1 MTITIQHFFD
11 PDTSTFSYVVSDPRT
26 SEAAVIDSVLDYD
39 QDAGRT
45 STKGAD
51 TIIDYIREK
60 NLKPVWIMDTH
71 VHADHLTASGYIQ
84 EQLGGKTVIGDH
96 IKDVLNFWIPLF
108 NIADDTPRDG
118 SQFDVLLGDGEVLKL
133 GNIEIKAI
141 NTPGHTPACMCY
153 LIEDAVFV
161 GDTLFMPD
169 VGTAR
174 VDFPGGDA
182 AVQYDSIQRILSL
195 PDETRLFMCHDYP
208 PAGREVTHMTTVAEE
223 KKNNILINQN
233 ISREEYIDIR
243 TKRDV
248 GKKVPRN
255 LLPSI
260 QVNIRAGKLGKAEKN
275 GINYMKI
282 PLNKL

>member
-243 TKRDV
+243 SKRDI

-260 QVNIRAGKLGKAEKN
+260 QVNIRAGKLGKAENN